1 MPELRNQL
9 EGHICCRMLMKWF
22 YTLWSTCPSFF
33 FTFVKMLE
41 ILKLGKTEKLRE
53 GSVNHKNSFILLIGM
68 LNGILWPGKRRC
80 LPVVL
85 LEYLFGR
92 STLRFDCQLDG
103 HFGSPRLLLLRKKR
117 FFKGLWCSFQKL

>member
-1 MPELRNQL
+1 
-9 EGHICCRMLMKWF
+9 MLMKWF

-33 FTFVKMLE
+33 FTFVKKLE

-92 STLRFDCQLDG
+92 STLWDLIVNWMVILGVQDYFSFGRKGFLRDSG
-103 HFGSPRLLLLRKKR
+103 VHFKNCNNKIVG
-117 FFKGLWCSFQKL
+117 CSWIKVFN